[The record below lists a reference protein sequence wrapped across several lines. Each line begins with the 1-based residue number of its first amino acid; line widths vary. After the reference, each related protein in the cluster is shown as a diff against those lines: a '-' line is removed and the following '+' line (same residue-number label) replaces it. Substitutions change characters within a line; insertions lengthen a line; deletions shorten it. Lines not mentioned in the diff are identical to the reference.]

1 MDKKQGYDSRD
12 ISVLEGLDPIR
23 KRPGMYIGSTGNDG
37 LHHLIKECLDNSL
50 DEAMG
55 GYAKN
60 IKIAVLSDDIV
71 SITDDGRGIPIDIHE
86 KTKKSGLETVMTTI
100 HAGGKFGGKAYQVS
114 GGLHGVGVSVVCALS
129 EWIRAD
135 VYRDGYHYYQEYKKG
150 VPTTDLIKEEKSNK
164 TGTVITFKPDIE
176 IFKEVVFHPKEI
188 MGHIRQQAYLTK
200 GIKIN
205 FRDSRGENDRR
216 YSFYFEGGVAS
227 YVKYLTRGAT
237 PIHSSIFY
245 CTGVSEE
252 VIVEAAFRYT
262 QEYEV
267 YEESFANNII
277 TREGGTHLTGFRGA
291 LTKTINNYGRRQGI
305 LKENDENL
313 KGEDIREGL
322 TSVVSVKIREPQF
335 EGQTKNKL
343 GNLEARTAVDSLVSE
358 SLIDFFEKNP
368 QEAKEIIGKCLISAK
383 ARRAA
388 RAVRQN
394 ILRKGVLDGLALPGK
409 LSDCSTKKP
418 EESEIYVI
426 EGESA
431 GGCFSGET
439 KIALTDGRNISF
451 EDLVKED
458 SQGKKNYCYTIK
470 DNGSVG
476 VELIKHPRKTKK
488 GAEVIRL
495 VLDNDEEITCT
506 PDHKFMMK
514 DGSYKKAEDINPY
527 DSLTPLKRKLSEI
540 GKGITIK
547 GYEMVFDQKQ
557 YRWIFT
563 HLLSDR
569 HNLENKIYS
578 EDDGSDR
585 HHKDFNKLNNNPEN
599 ITRMPKEEYME
610 YHRKMTKYGIH
621 SEKAKQKSRKTR
633 TTNEYRRKKLSIEA
647 KKQWKNRELLKW
659 RSSETK
665 KQWNSDFRKKR
676 RASLNRTYQEK
687 ALKLLKSVYEKNGF
701 IDKKE
706 YQKERFIRND
716 RTILKY
722 ETLCEKFFKRD
733 EEKLK
738 EAIINYNHKIK
749 KIIRTSK
756 KIDVYDIEVE
766 KTHNFALASGVFV
779 HNSCKSARDR
789 RFQAIL
795 PLKGKILNVERS
807 RLDRI
812 LESIEIKSLIIA
824 MGAAIAED
832 FDIEKLRYHRII
844 LMADADSDGNHIK
857 TLLLTLFYRYFRPI
871 IEKGY
876 LYLARPPLYK
886 IQIGKRVEY
895 AYTEADKAEILGTMD
910 AEKADIQRYKGLGE
924 MNPSQLWETTMNPEN
939 RVLMQVNI
947 DDAKDADKI
956 FDTLMGQEVQSRKTF
971 IKTHAKEVANLDI

>member
-1 MDKKQGYDSRD
+1 LIPFQGGKFVKNNILKTMDKKQGYSSGD

-55 GYAKN
+55 GHAKN
-60 IKIAVLSDDIV
+60 IEIAILSDDVV

-100 HAGGKFGGKAYQVS
+100 HAGGKFGGKAYQAS

-129 EWIRAD
+129 EWSRAD

-176 IFKEVVFHPKEI
+176 IFKEVVFHPKKI

-205 FRDSRGENDRR
+205 FRDSRGEIDRR

-227 YVKYLTRGAT
+227 YVKYLTRGVT

-358 SLIDFFEKNP
+358 NLIDFFEKNP
-368 QEAKEIIGKCLISAK
+368 QEAKEIIGKCLLSAK

-394 ILRKGVLDGLALPGK
+394 VLRKGVLDGLALPGK

-418 EESEIYVI
+418 EESEIYII

-431 GGCFSGET
+431 GG
-439 KIALTDGRNISF
+439 
-451 EDLVKED
+451 
-458 SQGKKNYCYTIK
+458 
-470 DNGSVG
+470 
-476 VELIKHPRKTKK
+476 
-488 GAEVIRL
+488 
-495 VLDNDEEITCT
+495 
-506 PDHKFMMK
+506 
-514 DGSYKKAEDINPY
+514 
-527 DSLTPLKRKLSEI
+527 
-540 GKGITIK
+540 
-547 GYEMVFDQKQ
+547 
-557 YRWIFT
+557 
-563 HLLSDR
+563 
-569 HNLENKIYS
+569 
-578 EDDGSDR
+578 
-585 HHKDFNKLNNNPEN
+585 
-599 ITRMPKEEYME
+599 
-610 YHRKMTKYGIH
+610 
-621 SEKAKQKSRKTR
+621 
-633 TTNEYRRKKLSIEA
+633 
-647 KKQWKNRELLKW
+647 
-659 RSSETK
+659 
-665 KQWNSDFRKKR
+665 
-676 RASLNRTYQEK
+676 
-687 ALKLLKSVYEKNGF
+687 
-701 IDKKE
+701 
-706 YQKERFIRND
+706 
-716 RTILKY
+716 
-722 ETLCEKFFKRD
+722 
-733 EEKLK
+733 
-738 EAIINYNHKIK
+738 
-749 KIIRTSK
+749 
-756 KIDVYDIEVE
+756 
-766 KTHNFALASGVFV
+766 
-779 HNSCKSARDR
+779 SCKSARDR

-807 RLDRI
+807 RIDRI
-812 LESIEIKSLIIA
+812 LESKEIKSLVIA

-832 FDIEKLRYHRII
+832 FNIEKLRYHRII

-895 AYTEADKAEILGTMD
+895 AYTEADKAEILSTMN

-947 DDAKDADKI
+947 EDAKDADKM
-956 FDTLMGQEVQSRKTF
+956 FDTLMGQEVHPRKTF
-971 IKTHAKEVANLDI
+971 IKTHAKEASNIDI

>member
-1 MDKKQGYDSRD
+1 MEGSQKVVIITIMDKKQEYNAKD

-55 GYAKN
+55 GHAKN
-60 IKIAVLSDDIV
+60 IEIKLLSEDTV
-71 SITDDGRGIPIDIHE
+71 SIADDGRGIPIDIHE

-100 HAGGKFGGKAYQVS
+100 HAGGKFGGKAYQAS

-129 EWIRAD
+129 EWTRAD
-135 VYRDGYHYYQEYKKG
+135 VYRNGYHYYQEYKKG
-150 VPTTDLIKEEKSNK
+150 VATTKLIKEEKTNK

-176 IFKEVVFHPKEI
+176 IFKEVAFHPKKI

-200 GIKIN
+200 GIRIN
-205 FRDSRGENDRR
+205 FRDSREENEKN
-216 YSFYFEGGVAS
+216 YCFYFEGGVAS
-227 YVKYLTRGAT
+227 YVKYLTRGVA
-237 PIHSSIFY
+237 PIHSTIFY

-262 QEYEV
+262 QEYELF
-267 YEESFANNII
+267 EESFANNII

-291 LTKTINNYGRRQGI
+291 LTKTINNYGRRLGL
-305 LKENDENL
+305 LKESDENL

-322 TSVVSVKIREPQF
+322 TSVVSVKLLEPQF

-368 QEAKEIIGKCLISAK
+368 QEAKEIIGKCLLSAK

-394 ILRKGVLDGLALPGK
+394 VLRKGVLDGLALPGK

-418 EESEIYVI
+418 EESEIYII

-431 GGCFSGET
+431 GG
-439 KIALTDGRNISF
+439 
-451 EDLVKED
+451 
-458 SQGKKNYCYTIK
+458 
-470 DNGSVG
+470 
-476 VELIKHPRKTKK
+476 
-488 GAEVIRL
+488 
-495 VLDNDEEITCT
+495 
-506 PDHKFMMK
+506 
-514 DGSYKKAEDINPY
+514 
-527 DSLTPLKRKLSEI
+527 
-540 GKGITIK
+540 
-547 GYEMVFDQKQ
+547 
-557 YRWIFT
+557 
-563 HLLSDR
+563 
-569 HNLENKIYS
+569 
-578 EDDGSDR
+578 
-585 HHKDFNKLNNNPEN
+585 
-599 ITRMPKEEYME
+599 
-610 YHRKMTKYGIH
+610 
-621 SEKAKQKSRKTR
+621 
-633 TTNEYRRKKLSIEA
+633 
-647 KKQWKNRELLKW
+647 
-659 RSSETK
+659 
-665 KQWNSDFRKKR
+665 
-676 RASLNRTYQEK
+676 
-687 ALKLLKSVYEKNGF
+687 
-701 IDKKE
+701 
-706 YQKERFIRND
+706 
-716 RTILKY
+716 
-722 ETLCEKFFKRD
+722 
-733 EEKLK
+733 
-738 EAIINYNHKIK
+738 
-749 KIIRTSK
+749 
-756 KIDVYDIEVE
+756 
-766 KTHNFALASGVFV
+766 
-779 HNSCKSARDR
+779 SCKSARDR

-807 RLDRI
+807 RLDKI
-812 LESIEIKSLIIA
+812 LESTEIKSLIIA

-832 FDIEKLRYHRII
+832 FNIEKLRYHRII

-895 AYTEADKAEILGTMD
+895 AYTEADKAEILSTMN

-939 RVLMQVNI
+939 RVLLQVKI
-947 DDAKDADKI
+947 EDAKDADKM
-956 FDTLMGQEVQSRKTF
+956 FDTLMGHEVQPRKTF